1 MSLPPCS
8 VRRST
13 GRSGGSLTPRDD
25 ETRVCYALAMKR
37 FRRVAVY
44 CASSS
49 EIDPVYVEAAR
60 DFGALLVERGY
71 GLVFGGG
78 RVGLMGVVADAVV
91 AAGGETIGV
100 IPHKLRDLEVAH
112 QGLTELLVVD
122 SMHARKT
129 VMASMSDAF
138 VALPG
143 GFGTLDEI
151 FEVTTW
157 NQLGYHSKPAG
168 LLNVNGYFDALA
180 AFIAH
185 AADEGFVRP
194 VHRELLL
201 VDGDARRLLDRLETA
216 ELPDLKKWIDRP

>member
-1 MSLPPCS
+1 M
-8 VRRST
+8 
-13 GRSGGSLTPRDD
+13 
-25 ETRVCYALAMKR
+25 CYALGMKR

-60 DFGALLVERGY
+60 DFGTLLVERGY

-112 QGLTELLVVD
+112 RGLTELLVVD

-168 LLNVNGYFDALA
+168 LLNVKGYFDALA
-180 AFIAH
+180 TFITH

-194 VHRELLL
+194 VHRDLLL
-201 VDGDARRLLDRLETA
+201 VDSDARRLLDRLEVA